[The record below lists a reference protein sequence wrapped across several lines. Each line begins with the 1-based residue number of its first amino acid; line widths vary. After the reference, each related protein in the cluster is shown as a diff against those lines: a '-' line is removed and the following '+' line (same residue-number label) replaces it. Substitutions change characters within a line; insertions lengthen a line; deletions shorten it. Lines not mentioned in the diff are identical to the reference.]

1 MPPFI
6 GQAILLCFIFLLAT
20 PTWAQT
26 QTPELIDT
34 LHKIK
39 KRGVIR
45 LGYRENSVPFS
56 FLVDNQPIGYSIDLC
71 NAIVK
76 EISVELG
83 IEVRVDYRPVTTH
96 NRFLLLVSGGID
108 LECGSS
114 SITSERKKQSA
125 FSPVIFVT
133 GTKLLV
139 KRDSP
144 VTNLRDLRNKTVVLT
159 RDTSNADAIERLS
172 QKQRLEITFVFG
184 EDHDKSFD
192 ILASG
197 KADAFANDDV
207 LLHGWIANT
216 KMSGDYRVIGGSLSY
231 EPYGLTFRKDDFRF
245 ADLVE
250 RAFQELAKTGAIV
263 RLYDKWFLKPL
274 PSGLSLNLPMSPELE
289 DSFGALALT
298 AE

>member
-1 MPPFI
+1 MPTFI
-6 GQAILLCFIFLLAT
+6 GQAILLCFILLIAT

-26 QTPELIDT
+26 QTSDLIDT

-159 RDTSNADAIERLS
+159 RDTSNADAIEHLS
-172 QKQRLEITFVFG
+172 QKQRLGITFVFS
-184 EDHDKSFD
+184 EDHDKSFQ

-197 KADAFANDDV
+197 KADAFANDAV

-216 KMSGDYRVIGGSLSY
+216 KMSGDYRVIGDSLSY

-250 RAFQELAKTGAIV
+250 RTFQELPKTGEIV

-274 PSGLSLNLPMSPELE
+274 PSGVSLNLPMSPELE

>member
-1 MPPFI
+1 LNDSLVHPRLWGLPMPLFI
-6 GQAILLCFIFLLAT
+6 GQAILLCFILLLAT

-39 KRGVIR
+39 KNAAIIR

-125 FSPVIFVT
+125 FSPIIFVT

-172 QKQRLEITFVFG
+172 QKQRLGITFVFG

-231 EPYGLTFRKDDFRF
+231 EP
-245 ADLVE
+245 LV
-250 RAFQELAKTGAIV
+250 
-263 RLYDKWFLKPL
+263 
-274 PSGLSLNLPMSPELE
+274 
-289 DSFGALALT
+289 
-298 AE
+298 

>member
-1 MPPFI
+1 MPPFA

-172 QKQRLEITFVFG
+172 QNNGSESR
-184 EDHDKSFD
+184 SF
-192 ILASG
+192 LV
-197 KADAFANDDV
+197 KTTTN
-207 LLHGWIANT
+207 H
-216 KMSGDYRVIGGSLSY
+216 
-231 EPYGLTFRKDDFRF
+231 LTF
-245 ADLVE
+245 LL
-250 RAFQELAKTGAIV
+250 LARRT
-263 RLYDKWFLKPL
+263 R
-274 PSGLSLNLPMSPELE
+274 LPMMMCYSTVGSP
-289 DSFGALALT
+289 T
-298 AE
+298 PR